1 MEVVR
6 WYLSAGLIAF
16 AAGFVGL
23 AMLAAVAFVFDRF
36 DERETKL
43 TTPLPMTDQQPSVSA
58 GICGLTSESEI
69 STRANGGL
77 VVRRKI
83 RVTG

>member
-6 WYLSAGLIAF
+6 WYLSAGLIASV
-16 AAGFVGL
+16 AGFVGL

-36 DERETKL
+36 DEKERPL
-43 TTPLPMTDQQPSVSA
+43 TTPLPMTDPEQSQSA

-77 VVRRKI
+77 VVRRK
-83 RVTG
+83 VKCG